1 MTKLDVKDLAGKKV
15 GSVELPAAWFDG
27 PVNVPVMHQVVTAQL
42 ASARQGSHKTKTRA
56 EVRGGGRKPWRQKGT
71 GRARQ
76 GSIRSP
82 QWVGGG
88 VAHGRSPK
96 DWSIRVNKKVKRA
109 ALRSALS
116 DRAQSDAITVVR
128 DLGFEQPRTKDAVA
142 AIDALGHGGQKV
154 LVVLADRHEAT
165 VRSFR
170 NLPWAHTLVVDQ
182 LNTHDVLASDVVVF
196 DEGALELIGTGK
208 RAGGDTATAA
218 DADAAADTD
227 DAADTAA
234 DTDDAADT
242 AADTEEV
249 EA

>member
-27 PVNVPVMHQVVTAQL
+27 PINVPVMHQVVTAQL
-42 ASARQGSHKTKTRA
+42 ASARQGTHKTKTRG

-76 GSIRSP
+76 GSIRAP

-88 VAHGRSPK
+88 VAHGRTPK

-116 DRAQSDAITVVR
+116 DRAQGEAITVVR
-128 DLGFEQPRTKDAVA
+128 DLAFEAPRTKDAVSA
-142 AIDALGHGGQKV
+142 LAALGHAEQKV

-165 VRSFR
+165 TRSFR
-170 NLPWAHTLVVDQ
+170 NLPQVHTLVVDQ

-196 DEGALELIGTGK
+196 DEAALELIGSGK
-208 RAGGDTATAA
+208 RAGSASTTAA
-218 DADAAADTD
+218 ATSPDATDEDETAPDAAETQ
-227 DAADTAA
+227 
-234 DTDDAADT
+234 
-242 AADTEEV
+242 EV